1 MIPNVFPCSPLA
13 LNATWCYLYLNLQ
26 PKVVNTT
33 MITKKEFL
41 EQSKRIKRRNYLAGS
56 EARNRLAKKYGFD
69 SYGAM
74 EQQMVSEGKWR

>member
-1 MIPNVFPCSPLA
+1 
-13 LNATWCYLYLNLQ
+13 
-26 PKVVNTT
+26 

-41 EQSKRIKRRNYLAGS
+41 EQTKRIKRRNYLAGS